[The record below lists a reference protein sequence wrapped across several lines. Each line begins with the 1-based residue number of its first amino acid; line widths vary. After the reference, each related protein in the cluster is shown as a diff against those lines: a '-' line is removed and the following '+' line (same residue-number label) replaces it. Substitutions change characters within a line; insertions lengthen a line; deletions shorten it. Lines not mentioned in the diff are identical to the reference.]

1 MKTLATNLPRSVLI
15 ALVTGTAW
23 ATSACSQARTE
34 APAAP
39 HQVTEAPVTE
49 AGNAVA
55 PWTLTH
61 VDAAGASALLTAR
74 PDVVVLDVRSPK
86 ETQSGHIE
94 GAVFANYYD
103 KDFAQQL
110 AKLDKQTPYLLH
122 CRSGGR
128 STKALATLKR
138 LGFSNIT
145 HLDGGISAWQR
156 AGLPLTR
163 P

>member
-1 MKTLATNLPRSVLI
+1 MKISATKLPRAVLI
-15 ALVTGTAW
+15 ALATGTVLA
-23 ATSACSQARTE
+23 APACSQAQSE
-34 APAAP
+34 APATPQA
-39 HQVTEAPVTE
+39 VVK
-49 AGNAVA
+49 AGNAIA
-55 PWTLTH
+55 PWTLSH
-61 VDAAGASALLTAR
+61 VDAAGASALLTTR
-74 PDVVVLDVRSPK
+74 PEVVVLDIRSPR
-86 ETQSGHIE
+86 ETQSGHIK

-128 STKALATLKR
+128 STKALATLKQ
-138 LGFSNIT
+138 LGFRNII

-156 AGLPLTR
+156 AGLPLTT